1 MNKMDQ
7 NDIKEKLEAIRK
19 SGITV
24 AGDLVLEKHVEY
36 EVGNVEDGGI
46 GIQIINGKDA
56 MHAKSAPHFPL
67 NKSEEEGRQWFEFL
81 VKGGFIADDT
91 ALGCWQYYMG
101 FSVEQPEELR
111 PIAWLKT
118 VETARMM
125 IRKVHSNL
133 IDAKK
138 LSVVK
143 MEELA
148 SKCFTKQGEPL
159 KLAKPKKEISADA
172 DEIENFLPTISDL

>member
-1 MNKMDQ
+1 MARKIIMTGDEVQ
-7 NDIKEKLEAIRK
+7 YLERRGANSVTDDREIHME
-19 SGITV
+19 G
-24 AGDLVLEKHVEY
+24 KHVRY
-36 EVGNVEDGGI
+36 EEQSGA
-46 GIQIINGKDA
+46 QA
-56 MHAKSAPHFPL
+56 THFPQ
-67 NKSEEEGRQWFEFL
+67 NHNETVGKQWFDFL
-81 VKGGFIADDT
+81 IAKGFIERDSELD
-91 ALGCWQYYMG
+91 CWLYLMG
-101 FSVEQPEELR
+101 FSSSQPTEVK

-125 IRKVHSNL
+125 LRKVHGNL

-148 SKCFTKQGEPL
+148 SQCFIKQGEPL

>member
-1 MNKMDQ
+1 MARKIIMTGD
-7 NDIKEKLEAIRK
+7 EAQYIERRAANSVADDREIRMEGK
-19 SGITV
+19 HARYEEHSGAQAT
-24 AGDLVLEKHVEY
+24 
-36 EVGNVEDGGI
+36 
-46 GIQIINGKDA
+46 
-56 MHAKSAPHFPL
+56 HFPQ
-67 NKSEEEGRQWFEFL
+67 NHNEAVGKQWFDFL
-81 VKGGFIADDT
+81 IAKGFIERDSELD
-91 ALGCWQYYMG
+91 CWLYLMG
-101 FSVEQPEELR
+101 FSSSQPTEVK

-125 IRKVHSNL
+125 LRKVHGNL

-148 SKCFTKQGEPL
+148 SQCFIKQGEPL

>member
-1 MNKMDQ
+1 MMQ
-7 NDIKEKLEAIRK
+7 EKLQKTLEAVAK

-24 AGDLVLEKHVEY
+24 NGDFVLEKHVEHDI
-36 EVGNVEDGGI
+36 GNVENGGI

-56 MHAKSAPHFPL
+56 SPTKSAPHFPL

-81 VKGGFIADDT
+81 VKGRFIADDT
-91 ALGCWQYYMG
+91 ELGCWQYYMG

-118 VETARMM
+118 VETARLMLTK
-125 IRKVHSNL
+125 IHGNL
-133 IDAKK
+133 LESKQ
-138 LSVVK
+138 LTVVK
-143 MEELA
+143 MNELA

-159 KLAKPKKEISADA
+159 KLSKPRKENSIDADA
-172 DEIENFLPTISDL
+172 IEQFLTIE

>member
-1 MNKMDQ
+1 M
-7 NDIKEKLEAIRK
+7 RK
-19 SGITV
+19 TV
-24 AGDLVLEKHVEY
+24 AHRLPRFDFL
-36 EVGNVEDGGI
+36 I
-46 GIQIINGKDA
+46 
-56 MHAKSAPHFPL
+56 AK
-67 NKSEEEGRQWFEFL
+67 
-81 VKGGFIADDT
+81 GFIERDSELD
-91 ALGCWQYYMG
+91 CWLYLMG
-101 FSVEQPEELR
+101 FSSSQPTEVK

-125 IRKVHSNL
+125 LRKVHGNL

-148 SKCFTKQGEPL
+148 SQCFIKQGEPL

>member
-1 MNKMDQ
+1 MKQDDMQ
-7 NDIKEKLEAIRK
+7 KTLEAIAK

-24 AGDLVLEKHVEY
+24 NGDLVLEKHVEY
-36 EVGNVEDGGI
+36 EVGNVENGGV
-46 GIQIINGKDA
+46 GIQIIKGKEGSPE
-56 MHAKSAPHFPL
+56 KSAPHFPL

-81 VKGGFIADDT
+81 VKGGFIAHDT
-91 ALGCWQYYMG
+91 ALECWQFYMG
-101 FSVEQPEELR
+101 FSVEQPKELR

-125 IRKVHSNL
+125 IRKVHGNL
-133 IDAKK
+133 IDEKR
-138 LSVVK
+138 LSIVK

-159 KLAKPKKEISADA
+159 KLAKPRKENTMDADA
-172 DEIENFLPTISDL
+172 IEQFFPME

>member
-1 MNKMDQ
+1 M
-7 NDIKEKLEAIRK
+7 ARK
-19 SGITV
+19 IIMT
-24 AGDLVLEKHVEY
+24 GDEVQYIERRGANSMADDREIHMEGKHVRY
-36 EVGNVEDGGI
+36 EENGGA
-46 GIQIINGKDA
+46 QA
-56 MHAKSAPHFPL
+56 THFPQ
-67 NKSEEEGRQWFEFL
+67 NHNEAVGKQWFDFL
-81 VKGGFIADDT
+81 ITKGFIERDSELD
-91 ALGCWQYYMG
+91 CWLYLMG
-101 FSVEQPEELR
+101 FSSSQPTEVK

-125 IRKVHSNL
+125 LRKVHGNL

-148 SKCFTKQGEPL
+148 SQCFIKQGEPL

-172 DEIENFLPTISDL
+172 DEIETFLPTISDL

>member
-1 MNKMDQ
+1 MKQDDLQ
-7 NDIKEKLEAIRK
+7 KTLEAVAK

-24 AGDLVLEKHVEY
+24 NGDLVLEKRVEY

-56 MHAKSAPHFPL
+56 SPAKSAPHFPL
-67 NKSEEEGRQWFEFL
+67 NKSEEEGKQWYEFL
-81 VKGGFIADDT
+81 VKGGFIANDT

-125 IRKVHSNL
+125 IRKIHGNL

-159 KLAKPKKEISADA
+159 KLAKPKKEFSADA

>member
-1 MNKMDQ
+1 MARKIIMTGD
-7 NDIKEKLEAIRK
+7 EAQYIERRGANCVTDDREIRME
-19 SGITV
+19 GRH
-24 AGDLVLEKHVEY
+24 ARY
-36 EVGNVEDGGI
+36 EEHI
-46 GIQIINGKDA
+46 GAQA
-56 MHAKSAPHFPL
+56 THFPQ
-67 NKSEEEGRQWFEFL
+67 NHNEAVGKQWFDFL
-81 VKGGFIADDT
+81 IAKGFIERDSELD
-91 ALGCWQYYMG
+91 CWLYLMG
-101 FSVEQPEELR
+101 FSSSQPTEVK

-125 IRKVHSNL
+125 LRKVHGNL

-148 SKCFTKQGEPL
+148 SQCFIKQGEPL

>member
-1 MNKMDQ
+1 MTGD
-7 NDIKEKLEAIRK
+7 EAQYIERRGANCVTDDREIRME
-19 SGITV
+19 GRH
-24 AGDLVLEKHVEY
+24 ARY
-36 EVGNVEDGGI
+36 EEHI
-46 GIQIINGKDA
+46 GAQA
-56 MHAKSAPHFPL
+56 THFPQ
-67 NKSEEEGRQWFEFL
+67 NHNEAVGKQWFDFL
-81 VKGGFIADDT
+81 IAKGFIERDSELD
-91 ALGCWQYYMG
+91 CWLYLMG
-101 FSVEQPEELR
+101 FSSSQPTEVK

-125 IRKVHSNL
+125 LRKVHGNL

-148 SKCFTKQGEPL
+148 SQCFIKQGEPL